1 MCACVD
7 FSDSARCVLELI
19 HCMPVLATQPW
30 GLTHLLLGTTTCAA
44 SCSGGATLSRAAF
57 ADEPCGVTSDATVRV
72 GTAAGVRLGRGEL
85 VCGRVGGE
93 VVG

>member
-1 MCACVD
+1 M
-7 FSDSARCVLELI
+7 
-19 HCMPVLATQPW
+19 
-30 GLTHLLLGTTTCAA
+30 
-44 SCSGGATLSRAAF
+44 SRAAF
-57 ADEPCGVTSDATVRV
+57 AEEPCGVTSDATVRV